1 MNRVATEGGGGGG
14 ATGERKGVRAEAEA
28 ATGGAEIIGGAK
40 RVFRWTRRGS
50 YRTRLVAEPGRCP
63 ICASEAP
70 IPVLL
75 LDFFKKYI
83 YFISFKI
90 IVVVYF

>member
-75 LDFFKKYI
+75 LDFFKKNI